1 MKFLEL
7 DADKLN
13 AAIATWT
20 GAWEVESLKA
30 ILDNNE
36 FGNAASRLE
45 KATYY
50 GVTLDG
56 SLIATVQIAMHGGGK
71 LKTIKLT
78 DLLIRSDLSDIQQL
92 TVLVKS
98 VGGVISLASGIV
110 EDGGSIRTMKIY
122 GRTSVLFDGLKS
134 LLTEISDAFGKAG
147 INVSMEGRW
156 LAFSPSQQ

>member
-1 MKFLEL
+1 MKFSEL

-13 AAIATWT
+13 VAIATWS
-20 GAWEVESLKA
+20 GEWEVESLKA

-36 FGNAASRLE
+36 FGKASDRIE

-50 GVTLDG
+50 AVTLDG
-56 SLIATVQIAMHGGGK
+56 SLIATVQIAMHGSGK
-71 LKTIKLT
+71 LKTIKLI
-78 DLLIRSDLSDIQQL
+78 DLLMRCDLSDAEQL

-98 VGGVISLASGIV
+98 VGGVIALASGVV

-122 GRTSVLFDGLKS
+122 GRSSVLFDGLKS
-134 LLTEISDAFGKAG
+134 LVTEIGDAFGNAG

-156 LAFSPSQQ
+156 LAFSPS